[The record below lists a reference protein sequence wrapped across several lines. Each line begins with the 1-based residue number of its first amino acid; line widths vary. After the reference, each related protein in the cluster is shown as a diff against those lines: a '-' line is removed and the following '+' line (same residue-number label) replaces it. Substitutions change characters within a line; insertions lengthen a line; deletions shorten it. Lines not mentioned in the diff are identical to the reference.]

1 MNVLFGGNYLES
13 VEIDDNVKKILIDK
27 MNERLPAEQNI
38 QSIVSDT
45 IVEKKRNNKTG
56 WVKCIDTCKD
66 KLTPLIDTEI
76 RSTAYMLRLLSKS
89 IVSVEP
95 SSKLIIDF
103 RPTALDTI
111 TGIWEED
118 EKNITISTN
127 ETTSEKRLIMGFG
140 PSASGKTFWTE
151 KLIEMIG
158 ENDKSFPKIFLSID
172 GGIARETSD
181 VYQLIIDEFG
191 NNNNIDGF
199 ANLVSA
205 MGGSS
210 LFKSDTVKKAINKYL
225 GAYDVPPISLYVP
238 TTASGLN
245 NPYKKYVDI
254 TKDKK
259 WIGVYIWQHKTNCPY
274 EDEFKC
280 ETTEVAGKAREKEE
294 GKKFSSKAYGRSKRN
309 GHKYLRMATGGQID
323 IHNSGSKDRKSIVTE
338 YDVGGKYLL
347 NDEMVRKHGG
357 VYKRNGNGKSEARD
371 GVSIVAKFSVEKY
384 GGKNTRSKH
393 TRSKHTRSKHTR
405 SKHTRSKHTRSKHTR
420 SKHTRRKHTRSK
432 HTRSK
437 HTRSKHTRS
446 KHTQRKK

>member
-1 MNVLFGGNYLES
+1 MNGLFDGNYLES
-13 VEIDDNVKKILIDK
+13 LEIDDNVKKILIDK
-27 MNERLPAEQNI
+27 MNESLPPGQNI
-38 QSIVSDT
+38 QSIVSET
-45 IVEKKRNNKTG
+45 IAEKGINNKTR

-66 KLTPLIDTEI
+66 KLTPFIDAELN
-76 RSTAYMLRLLSKS
+76 STAYMLRLLSKS

-95 SSKLIIDF
+95 SSKLVIDF
-103 RPTALDTI
+103 RYTSLETI

-118 EKNITISTN
+118 EKNITISTSDADSG
-127 ETTSEKRLIMGFG
+127 SEKRLIMGFG

-172 GGIARETSD
+172 GGIARETSN
-181 VYQLIIDEFG
+181 VYQRIIDEIEK
-191 NNNNIDGF
+191 NNNIDGF
-199 ANLVSA
+199 ANLVAA

-225 GAYDVPPISLYVP
+225 GAYDEPPISLYVP

-259 WIGVYIWQHKTNCPY
+259 WIGVYIWQHKTKCPY

-280 ETTEVAGKAREKEE
+280 ETTEECGKTREKEE
-294 GKKFSSKAYGRSKRN
+294 GKKFGSKAYGRSKRN
-309 GHKYLRMATGGQID
+309 GRNYLRIAPGGQID

-338 YDVGGKYLL
+338 YDVREKYLL
-347 NDEMVRKHGG
+347 NDGLVLKHGG
-357 VYKRNGNGKSEARD
+357 VYKRKGREEVGDA
-371 GVSIVAKFSVEKY
+371 VSIVAKFSVEKY
-384 GGKNTRSKH
+384 GGRNTRSKH

-420 SKHTRRKHTRSK
+420 SKHTRSK
-432 HTRSK
+432 HTG
-437 HTRSKHTRS
+437 
-446 KHTQRKK
+446 RKKKRTRRQRFN